1 MSTTDVWLKI
11 RNFTCN
17 LALRDQGRR
26 TKSLRPAG
34 ATVRLYK
41 LINERHSL
49 SYLKPTEPK
58 LGQTVGRFGKN
69 ESEPS
74 FAVLFLL
81 LLLFAKSD
89 SMGKNIGVA

>member
-1 MSTTDVWLKI
+1 MEVWLKI

-26 TKSLRPAG
+26 TKSLRPAR

-49 SYLKPTEPK
+49 PYLKPTEPK
-58 LGQTVGRFGKN
+58 LGKQWSGLERMN
-69 ESEPS
+69 LNHS
-74 FAVLFLL
+74 LFLFFFL

>member
-1 MSTTDVWLKI
+1 MSTMEVWLKI

-49 SYLKPTEPK
+49 PYLKPTEPK
-58 LGQTVGRFGKN
+58 LGQTVVRFRKN

-74 FAVLFLL
+74 FVVLF
-81 LLLFAKSD
+81 FFIIIICK
-89 SMGKNIGVA
+89 I

>member
-1 MSTTDVWLKI
+1 MSTMEVWLKI

-49 SYLKPTEPK
+49 PYLKPTEPK
-58 LGQTVGRFGKN
+58 LGQTVVRFRKN

-74 FAVLFLL
+74 FVVLF
-81 LLLFAKSD
+81 FFIIIIICK
-89 SMGKNIGVA
+89 I

>member
-1 MSTTDVWLKI
+1 MSTMEVWLKI

-49 SYLKPTEPK
+49 PYLKPTEPK
-58 LGQTVGRFGKN
+58 LGQTVVRFRKN

-74 FAVLFLL
+74 FVVLVF
-81 LLLFAKSD
+81 FFIIIIICK
-89 SMGKNIGVA
+89 I